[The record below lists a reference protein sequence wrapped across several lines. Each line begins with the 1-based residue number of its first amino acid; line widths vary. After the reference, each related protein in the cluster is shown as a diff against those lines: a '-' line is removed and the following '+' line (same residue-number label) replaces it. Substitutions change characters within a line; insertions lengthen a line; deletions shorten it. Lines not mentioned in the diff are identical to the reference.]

1 MKSISIEIIN
11 LKTSFY
17 VNAGCFHLRVRTR
30 ELNRHVTPFISE
42 KAFQSDHLLH
52 AMSRFCIE
60 WTMLWC
66 TMWTVKH
73 VTGHRWK
80 HYDILKAIVLGW
92 LKWKYIVTHQ
102 VAKCDCVPAN
112 CAGCLAQQ
120 SPKHYHTCLVNG
132 RILKKFK
139 NNTWICITVLN
150 YTVIWSIGN
159 LWICWGERVC

>member
-30 ELNRHVTPFISE
+30 ELNRHVAPFISE

-66 TMWTVKH
+66 TMRTVKH
-73 VTGHRWK
+73 VTGHQWK
-80 HYDILKAIVLGW
+80 HYKQRFETPFQ
-92 LKWKYIVTHQ
+92 KWIKRHVYSTPGLELSSKSTQHSLEKLFWNWWYSRNVTLLHWMDP
-102 VAKCDCVPAN
+102 CSSVPCGPTN
-112 CAGCLAQQ
+112 M
-120 SPKHYHTCLVNG
+120 
-132 RILKKFK
+132 
-139 NNTWICITVLN
+139 
-150 YTVIWSIGN
+150 
-159 LWICWGERVC
+159 